1 MFGLYEWAF
10 GGLISNPG
18 NILMLFIG
26 GGLIYLGVARKME
39 PVLLVP
45 IGIGII
51 MVNIP
56 SSLLMVYAPAEPG
69 AVPLPASGGL
79 KEIAEGKIGLLN
91 LLYQY
96 GLESEIIPL
105 LIFLGIGAMSDFS
118 PAIARPLSFMF
129 GATAQLGV
137 FIVFL
142 IAYLT
147 GWFTINEAV
156 CVGIIGGSDGPPT
169 VYLTVAK
176 APHLLGPITLVAYS
190 YMALVP
196 ILQPPV
202 IRLLTSKKERQIYM
216 KPQIREVSRL
226 EKVIFPIAVFVVA
239 ALLVPASAPLIGML
253 MFGNLLSVTGVTD
266 RLAAS
271 AGGVFV
277 DVLTFLLGLTV
288 GALMPAAVFLNPRTL
303 MIIGLAVVAFAF
315 GTAGGIWGAKIA
327 NLFLKEKINPLI
339 GAAGVSA
346 VPMAARVAQTQ
357 GQKANPRNFLLMH
370 AMGPNM
376 AGAIATSVVAGI
388 FMSMV

>member
-1 MFGLYEWAF
+1 MFGLYEMAF
-10 GGLISNPG
+10 GGLTWG

-39 PVLLVP
+39 PILLVP
-45 IGIGII
+45 IGIGIM

-56 SSLLMVYAPAEPG
+56 FSGLMVYAPAEPG

-96 GLESEIIPL
+96 GLESKIIPL

-118 PAIARPLSFMF
+118 PAIARPSSFMF

-137 FIVFL
+137 FVVFL

-147 GWFTINEAV
+147 GWFTINEAI

-176 APHLLGPITLVAYS
+176 APQLLGPITLVAYS

-196 ILQPPV
+196 ILQPPI
-202 IRLLTSKKERQIYM
+202 IRLLTTKKERQIYM

-266 RLAAS
+266 RLAES

-277 DVLTFLLGLTV
+277 DILTFSLGLTV
-288 GALMPAAVFLNPRTL
+288 GALMPAVVFLNPKTL
-303 MIIGLAVVAFAF
+303 IIIGLAVVAFAF

-346 VPMAARVAQTQ
+346 IPMAARVAQIQ

-370 AMGPNM
+370 AMGPNT

-388 FMSMV
+388 FMSMI

>member
-1 MFGLYEWAF
+1 MFGLYEMAF
-10 GGLISNPG
+10 GGLTWG

-26 GGLIYLGVARKME
+26 GGLIYLGVAKKME

-45 IGIGII
+45 IGLGIM

-56 SSLLMVYAPAEPG
+56 FAGLMVYAPAETG

-91 LLYQY
+91 LLYRY
-96 GLESEIIPL
+96 GLESTIIPL
-105 LIFLGIGAMSDFS
+105 LIFLGIGALSDFS

-147 GWFTINEAV
+147 GLFPINEAI

-176 APHLLGPITLVAYS
+176 APQLLGPITLVAYS

-202 IRLLTSKKERQIYM
+202 MRLLTSKKERQIYM
-216 KPQIREVSRL
+216 KPQMREVSKL
-226 EKVIFPIAVFVVA
+226 EKVIFPIAIFVLS
-239 ALLVPASAPLIGML
+239 ALFVPASAPLIGML
-253 MFGNLLSVTGVTD
+253 MFGNLLSVTGVTH
-266 RLAAS
+266 RLAES
-271 AGGVFV
+271 AGGLFV

-288 GALMPAAVFLNPRTL
+288 GALMPAVVFLNPKTL
-303 MIIGLAVVAFAF
+303 IIIGLAVVAFAF

-346 VPMAARVAQTQ
+346 VPMAARVAQVE

>member
-1 MFGLYEWAF
+1 MFGLYEMAF
-10 GGLISNPG
+10 GGLTWG
-18 NILMLFIG
+18 NLLMLFIG

-39 PVLLVP
+39 PILLVP
-45 IGIGII
+45 IGIGIM

-56 SSLLMVYAPAEPG
+56 FSGLMVYAPAEPG

-79 KEIAEGKIGLLN
+79 KEIAEGKIGILN

-118 PAIARPLSFMF
+118 PAIARPSSFMF

-137 FIVFL
+137 FVVFL

-147 GWFTINEAV
+147 GWFTINEAI

-176 APHLLGPITLVAYS
+176 APQLLGPITLVAYS

-196 ILQPPV
+196 ILQPPI
-202 IRLLTSKKERQIYM
+202 IRLLTTKKERQIYM

-277 DVLTFLLGLTV
+277 DVLTFSLGLTV
-288 GALMPAAVFLNPRTL
+288 GALMPAVVFLNPKTL
-303 MIIGLAVVAFAF
+303 IIIGLAVVAFAF

-346 VPMAARVAQTQ
+346 IPMAARVAQVQ

-388 FMSMV
+388 FLSMV